1 MDNNELSGII
11 IFINV
16 CITALMYTFVRMWY
30 ASIYTYEYFITHF
43 INGILSMYII
53 LIIFVIIVLI
63 SGRR

>member
-1 MDNNELSGII
+1 MKNDDISGII

-30 ASIYTYEYFITHF
+30 ASTYTYDYFITNF
-43 INGILSMYII
+43 INGVISLYII